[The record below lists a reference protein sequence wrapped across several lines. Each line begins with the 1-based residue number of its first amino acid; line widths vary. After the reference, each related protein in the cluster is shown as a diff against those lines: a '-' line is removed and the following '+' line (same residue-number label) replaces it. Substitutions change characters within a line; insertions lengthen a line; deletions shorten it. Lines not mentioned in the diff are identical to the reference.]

1 MAGAER
7 TEVTSGGVGE
17 WRGERRAELYILY
30 RRERESPRDERKGR

>member
-1 MAGAER
+1 MEHVADVER

-17 WRGERRAELYILY
+17 WRGERRAELY